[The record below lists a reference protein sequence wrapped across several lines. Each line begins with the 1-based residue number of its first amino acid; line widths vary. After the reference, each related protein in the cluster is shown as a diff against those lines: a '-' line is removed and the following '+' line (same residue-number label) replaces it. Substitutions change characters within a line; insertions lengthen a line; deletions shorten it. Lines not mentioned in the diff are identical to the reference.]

1 LGGSFYLI
9 DSDLEGQKWLKILGQ
24 VLEFP
29 VTVRRRH
36 CLFLTAA
43 AARRY
48 CRPLM
53 EQ

>member
-1 LGGSFYLI
+1 LI
-9 DSDLEGQKWLKILGQ
+9 QIFVDLKRKKWLKILGQ

-29 VTVRRRH
+29 VIVRRRH
-36 CLFLTAA
+36 CLFATAA